1 MYFLSCISYAAQHV
15 IKGKLRRN
23 HFFFWHLTPDLMQ
36 DDAGQPAAETLAW
49 RKTKSALCLTA
60 WFCPANMFEECLTKM
75 LHHAEANTFCNL
87 ILTLSVDWILM
98 KGNQPREVWRRNPNK
113 FPQSCFF
120 SLLFL
125 MSKLLNPW
133 LLLNVIRLNWVQ
145 EHWFSV
151 AHFFPSNMTISPY
164 KGVSDA
170 RVSQGLKFFLLRRRP
185 WSLKVLRGETLT
197 QIRIRIT
204 FIVIG

>member
-15 IKGKLRRN
+15 LKGKLRRN

-49 RKTKSALCLTA
+49 RKTKSALCLMA

-120 SLLFL
+120 FTLVPNVEASKPVAAFKCHQAELGSGALIQCCAFFSLQHD
-125 MSKLLNPW
+125 N
-133 LLLNVIRLNWVQ
+133 
-145 EHWFSV
+145 
-151 AHFFPSNMTISPY
+151 
-164 KGVSDA
+164 
-170 RVSQGLKFFLLRRRP
+170 
-185 WSLKVLRGETLT
+185 
-197 QIRIRIT
+197 
-204 FIVIG
+204 